1 MKIKHMKRFV
11 ALFAALALVLAMAA
25 PAFADEPTSTGA
37 AATGSMPSD
46 GKITV
51 QNAIK
56 DDTYSIYRIFDLVS
70 FKNDE
75 TGKAYSYK
83 LSEKWAG
90 FTSSSF
96 SVNKN
101 GYIEWKGGDT
111 EQAAAAFAVEA
122 KAYIASGTV
131 KPDETKKATGEGV
144 EFDNLQLGYY
154 LVSTSVGSLCS
165 LDTTDKTAE
174 IKEKNS
180 VPSVDKVIVEDNRD
194 VKSNNAGIGDKVNYK
209 VTINVTAGNTSNY
222 VLHDTMTGLDFN
234 NDVKITSEKKGQLTS
249 ASEYTVNT
257 AGLSD
262 STCTFEIVFDDSVLV
277 AGDTLTVEY
286 SGTVNASAVIGGEGN
301 KNESH
306 LQFGNKNTPSSETK
320 TYVWKV
326 NVHKYTVEKTGET
339 EKEKALAG
347 AKFVLSR
354 GNEGEKEYA
363 VMTGNKVT
371 SWKKEFNNATVL
383 VTDGTND
390 LIYEGLD
397 AGNYQLIETEAPTG
411 YNKLKNPIDVVITAS
426 NGSATITYKDADESG
441 FETATG
447 ATVKV
452 LNNAGTTLP
461 GTGGIGTTIFYLI
474 GGGLMVAAAVLLI
487 AKKRMEN
494 K

>member
-1 MKIKHMKRFV
+1 MKHMKRFV
-11 ALFAALALVLAMAA
+11 ALFAALALVLAMAV
-25 PAFADEPTSTGA
+25 PAFADTGNA
-37 AATGSMPSD
+37 SMSND
-46 GKITV
+46 GEITV
-51 QNAIK
+51 KNTIK
-56 DDTYSIYRIFDLVS
+56 GDTYSIYRIFDLVS
-70 FKNDE
+70 FKNDS

-83 LSEKWAG
+83 LSEKWTG
-90 FTSSSF
+90 FTSTSF
-96 SVNKN
+96 TVNKN
-101 GYIEWKGGDT
+101 GYIEWKAGET
-111 EQAAAAFAVEA
+111 ETAAAAFAVEA
-122 KAYIASGTV
+122 KAYIASHSTV
-131 KPDETKKATGEGV
+131 TPDDTKTASDESVK
-144 EFDNLQLGYY
+144 FDNLPLGYY

-165 LDTTDKTAE
+165 LDTTDRTAE

-180 VPSVDKVIVEDNRD
+180 VPSVDKVIVEEGSD

-222 VLHDTMTGLDFN
+222 VLHDTMTGLNFN
-234 NDVKITSEKKGQLTS
+234 NDVKITSAKSGQLT
-249 ASEYTVNT
+249 ADKYTVKT
-257 AGLSD
+257 TGLSD
-262 STCTFEIVFDDSVLV
+262 GCTFEIKFDDSVLV

-286 SGTVNASAVIGGEGN
+286 SGTVNASAVICGEGN

-306 LQFGNKNTPSSETK
+306 LQFGDKNTPSSETK

-326 NVHKYTVEKTGET
+326 NVHKYTVAKTGET
-339 EKEKALAG
+339 ENEKALAG

-371 SWKKEFNNATVL
+371 SWNKEFNKATVL
-383 VTDGTND
+383 VTNGTND

-411 YNKLKNPIDVVITAS
+411 YNKLKKPIDVKITAS
-426 NGSATITYKDADESG
+426 NGSATITYKDADVAQYEA
-441 FETATG
+441 ATD

-452 LNNAGTTLP
+452 LNNAGTVLP

>member
-1 MKIKHMKRFV
+1 MKHMKRFM
-11 ALFAALALVLAMAA
+11 ALFAALALVLAMAV
-25 PAFADEPTSTGA
+25 PAFADTGNA
-37 AATGSMPSD
+37 SMSND
-46 GKITV
+46 GEITV
-51 QNAIK
+51 QNTIK
-56 DDTYSIYRIFDLVS
+56 GHTYSIYRIFNLVS
-70 FKNDE
+70 FKNDA
-75 TGKAYSYK
+75 TDKAYSYK
-83 LSEKWAG
+83 LSEKWTG
-90 FTSSSF
+90 FTSNSF

-101 GYIEWKGGDT
+101 GYIEWKAGET
-111 EQAAAAFAVEA
+111 EAVAAAFAVEA
-122 KAYIASGTV
+122 KAYIASHSSTV
-131 KPDETKKATGEGV
+131 TPDYTQTASGESV
-144 EFDNLQLGYY
+144 EFDNLPLGYY

-174 IKEKNS
+174 IREKNG
-180 VPSVDKVIVEDNRD
+180 VPSVDKEIVEDGKD

-286 SGTVNASAVIGGEGN
+286 SGTVNKDAVIGGSGN

-461 GTGGIGTTIFYLI
+461 TTGGIGTTIFYLI

>member
-1 MKIKHMKRFV
+1 MKHMKRFV
-11 ALFAALALVLAMAA
+11 ALFAALALVLAMAV
-25 PAFADEPTSTGA
+25 PAFADTAET
-37 AATGSMPSD
+37 TGSITINNTVD
-46 GKITV
+46 GTKYEV
-51 QNAIK
+51 
-56 DDTYSIYRIFDLVS
+56 YRIFDLES
-70 FKNDE
+70 YDKDA
-75 TGKAYSYK
+75 GKYSYK
-83 LSEKWAG
+83 LSTEWENAG
-90 FTSSSF
+90 FASYTGVNEYF
-96 SVNKN
+96 TVNKN
-101 GYIEWKGGDT
+101 GYIEWTQEKKDDGAG
-111 EQAAAAFAVEA
+111 FAELAKSFLEA
-122 KAYIASGTV
+122 HKDLKSDGEATATSGTA
-131 KPDETKKATGEGV
+131 KV
-144 EFDNLQLGYY
+144 ENLTLGYY
-154 LVSTSVGSLCS
+154 LINTSLGSLCA
-165 LDTTDKTAE
+165 LNTTNPDATLN
-174 IKEKNS
+174 EKNG
-180 VPSVDKVIVEDNRD
+180 VPSVDKVIVEGGNS

-209 VTINVTAGNTSNY
+209 VTVNVTAGNTSKY

-234 NDVKITSEKKGQLTS
+234 NDVKITSTKNGVLTS
-249 ASEYTVNT
+249 GYTVKT
-257 AGLSD
+257 TGLSD
-262 STCTFEIVFDDSVLV
+262 STCTFEIVFEDSVLV

-286 SGTVNASAVIGGEGN
+286 SGTVNASAVIGGDGN

-306 LQFGNKNTPSSETK
+306 LQFGDKNTPSSETK

-326 NVHKYTVEKTGET
+326 NVHKYTVAKTGET
-339 EKEKALAG
+339 ENEKALAG

-354 GNEGEKEYA
+354 GNESEKEYA

-371 SWKKEFNNATVL
+371 SWNKEFNKATVL

-426 NGSATITYKDADESG
+426 NGSATITYKDAGESG
-441 FETATG
+441 YETATG

-452 LNNAGTTLP
+452 LNNAGTVLP

>member
-1 MKIKHMKRFV
+1 MKHMKRFV

-25 PAFADEPTSTGA
+25 PAFAETGNA
-37 AATGSMPSD
+37 SMSND
-46 GKITV
+46 GEITV
-51 QNAIK
+51 QNTIK
-56 DDTYSIYRIFDLVS
+56 GHTYSIYRIFDLVS
-70 FKNDE
+70 FKNDA
-75 TGKAYSYK
+75 TDKAYSYK
-83 LSEKWAG
+83 RSEKWTG
-90 FTSSSF
+90 FTSNSF

-101 GYIEWKGGDT
+101 GYIEWKAGET
-111 EQAAAAFAVEA
+111 EAVAAAFAVEA
-122 KAYIASGTV
+122 KAYIASHSSTV
-131 KPDETKKATGEGV
+131 TPDYTQTASGESV
-144 EFDNLQLGYY
+144 KFDNLPLGYY

-174 IKEKNS
+174 IREKNG
-180 VPSVDKVIVEDNRD
+180 VPSVDKEIVENGND

-234 NDVKITSEKKGQLTS
+234 NDVKITSAKSGQLTNG
-249 ASEYTVNT
+249 YTVKT
-257 AGLSD
+257 TGQTD
-262 STCTFEIVFDDSVLV
+262 GCTFEIAFEDSVLV
-277 AGDTLTVEY
+277 AGDILTVEY
-286 SGTVNASAVIGGEGN
+286 SGTVNASAVIGGDGN

-306 LQFGNKNTPSSETK
+306 LQFENKNTPLSETK

-326 NVHKYTVEKTGET
+326 NVHKYTVAKTGET
-339 EKEKALAG
+339 ENEKALAG

-371 SWKKEFNNATVL
+371 SWNKEFNKATVL
-383 VTDGTND
+383 VTNDTND

-411 YNKLKNPIDVVITAS
+411 YNKLKNPIDVKITAS
-426 NGSATITYKDADESG
+426 NGSATITYKDADVTQYEA
-441 FETATG
+441 ATD

-461 GTGGIGTTIFYLI
+461 TTGGIGTTIFYLI

>member
-1 MKIKHMKRFV
+1 MKHMKRFV
-11 ALFAALALVLAMAA
+11 ALFAALALVLAMAV
-25 PAFADEPTSTGA
+25 PAFADA

-90 FTSSSF
+90 FTSSRF

-111 EQAAAAFAVEA
+111 EQAAAAFAAEA
-122 KAYIASGTV
+122 KDYIASHSTV
-131 KPDETKKATGEGV
+131 TPDDTKKASGESV
-144 EFDNLQLGYY
+144 EFDNLPLGYY

-180 VPSVDKVIVEDNRD
+180 VPSVDKVIVEDGST

-209 VTINVTAGNTSNY
+209 ITINVTAGNTSKY

-234 NDVKITSEKKGQLTS
+234 NDVKITSATKGQLTS
-249 ASEYTVNT
+249 GYTVKT
-257 AGLSD
+257 TDLSD
-262 STCTFEIVFDDSVLV
+262 GCTFEIKFEDSELV
-277 AGDTLTVEY
+277 AGDILTVEY
-286 SGTVNASAVIGGEGN
+286 SGTVNESAVIGGSGN

-306 LQFGNKNTPSSETK
+306 LQFGEKNTPKSETT

-326 NVHKYTVEKTGET
+326 NVHKYTVEKTGEN
-339 EKEKALAG
+339 ESEKALAG

-371 SWKKEFNNATVL
+371 SWKKEFNKATVL
-383 VTDGTND
+383 VTDGRND

-426 NGSATITYKDADESG
+426 NGSATITYRDADESG
-441 FETATG
+441 YETATG

-452 LNNAGTTLP
+452 LNNAGTVLP
-461 GTGGIGTTIFYLI
+461 STGGIGTTIFYLI

>member
-1 MKIKHMKRFV
+1 MKHMKRFM
-11 ALFAALALVLAMAA
+11 ALFAALALVLAMAV
-25 PAFADEPTSTGA
+25 PAFADTGNA
-37 AATGSMPSD
+37 SMSND

-56 DDTYSIYRIFDLVS
+56 GDTYSIYRIFDLVS
-70 FKNDE
+70 FKNDS

-83 LSEKWAG
+83 LSEKWTG
-90 FTSSSF
+90 FTSTSF
-96 SVNKN
+96 TVNKN
-101 GYIEWKGGDT
+101 GYIEWKAGET
-111 EQAAAAFAVEA
+111 ETAAAAFAVEA
-122 KAYIASGTV
+122 KAYIASHSSTV
-131 KPDETKKATGEGV
+131 TPDKTKTASGESV
-144 EFDNLQLGYY
+144 EFDSLPLGYY

-174 IKEKNS
+174 IREKNG
-180 VPSVDKVIVEDNRD
+180 VPSVDKEIVENGND

-234 NDVKITSEKKGQLTS
+234 NDVKITSTKSGQLTS
-249 ASEYTVNT
+249 GYTVST
-257 AGLSD
+257 TGLSD
-262 STCTFEIVFDDSVLV
+262 GCTFEIKFDDSVLV

-286 SGTVNASAVIGGEGN
+286 SGTVNKSAVIGGNGN

-306 LQFGNKNTPSSETK
+306 LQFGDKNTPSSETK

-339 EKEKALAG
+339 TSEKALAG

-354 GNEGEKEYA
+354 GNESENEYA
-363 VMTGNKVT
+363 VVKGNKVT
-371 SWKKEFNNATVL
+371 SWTNKFNDATVR
-383 VTDGTND
+383 VTDGTNE
-390 LIYEGLD
+390 LVYEGLD

-441 FETATG
+441 YETATG

>member
-1 MKIKHMKRFV
+1 MKHMKRFV
-11 ALFAALALVLAMAA
+11 ALFAALALMLAMAA
-25 PAFADEPTSTGA
+25 PAFADTGNA
-37 AATGSMPSD
+37 SMSSD

-51 QNAIK
+51 QNTIK

-70 FKNDE
+70 FKNDS

-83 LSEKWAG
+83 LSEKWTG
-90 FTSSSF
+90 FTSTSF
-96 SVNKN
+96 TVNKN
-101 GYIEWKGGDT
+101 GYIEWKAGET
-111 EQAAAAFAVEA
+111 ETAAAAFAVEA
-122 KAYIASGTV
+122 KAYIASHSSTV
-131 KPDETKKATGEGV
+131 TPDDTKTASGESV
-144 EFDNLQLGYY
+144 EFDSLPLGYY

-180 VPSVDKVIVEDNRD
+180 VPSVDKVIVEEGGA

-209 VTINVTAGNTSNY
+209 VTINVTAGNTGKY

-234 NDVKITSEKKGQLTS
+234 NDVKITSAKSGQLTTG
-249 ASEYTVNT
+249 YTVKT

-262 STCTFEIVFDDSVLV
+262 GTCTFEIVFEDSVLV

-286 SGTVNASAVIGGEGN
+286 SGTVNASAVIGGDGN

-306 LQFGNKNTPSSETK
+306 LQFGDKNTPSSETK

-326 NVHKYTVEKTGET
+326 NVHKYTVAKTGET
-339 EKEKALAG
+339 ENEKALAG

-354 GNEGEKEYA
+354 GNESEKEYA

-371 SWKKEFNNATVL
+371 SWNKEFNKATVL

-426 NGSATITYKDADESG
+426 NGSATITYRDADESG
-441 FETATG
+441 YETATG

-452 LNNAGTTLP
+452 LNNAGTVLP

>member
-1 MKIKHMKRFV
+1 MKHMKRFV
-11 ALFAALALVLAMAA
+11 ALFAAMALVLAMAA
-25 PAFADEPTSTGA
+25 PAFADTAET
-37 AATGSMPSD
+37 TGSITINNTVD
-46 GKITV
+46 GTKYEV
-51 QNAIK
+51 
-56 DDTYSIYRIFDLVS
+56 YRIFDLES
-70 FKNDE
+70 YDKDA
-75 TGKAYSYK
+75 GKYSYK
-83 LSEKWAG
+83 LSTEWENAG
-90 FTSSSF
+90 FASYTGVNEYF
-96 SVNKN
+96 TVNKN
-101 GYIEWKGGDT
+101 GYIEWTQEKKDDGAG
-111 EQAAAAFAVEA
+111 FAELAKSFLEA
-122 KAYIASGTV
+122 HKDLKSDGEATATSGTA
-131 KPDETKKATGEGV
+131 KV
-144 EFDNLQLGYY
+144 ENLTLGYY
-154 LVSTSVGSLCS
+154 LINTSLGSLCA
-165 LDTTDKTAE
+165 LNTTNPDATLN
-174 IKEKNS
+174 EKNG
-180 VPSVDKVIVEDNRD
+180 VPSVDKVIVEDGSA

-234 NDVKITSEKKGQLTS
+234 NDVKITSAKSGQLTS
-249 ASEYTVNT
+249 GYTVST
-257 AGLSD
+257 TGLSD
-262 STCTFEIVFDDSVLV
+262 GCTFEIKFDDSVLV

-306 LQFGNKNTPSSETK
+306 LQFGDKNTPSSETK

-339 EKEKALAG
+339 TSEKALAG

-354 GNEGEKEYA
+354 GNESEKEYA

-441 FETATG
+441 YETATG

>member
-1 MKIKHMKRFV
+1 MKMKHMKRFV

-25 PAFADEPTSTGA
+25 PAFAETGNA
-37 AATGSMPSD
+37 SMSSD

-51 QNAIK
+51 QNTIK

-70 FKNDE
+70 FKNDS

-83 LSEKWAG
+83 LSEKWAD
-90 FTSSSF
+90 FTSKSF
-96 SVNKN
+96 TVNKN
-101 GYIEWKGGDT
+101 GYIEWKAGET
-111 EQAAAAFAVEA
+111 ETAAAAFAVEA
-122 KAYIASGTV
+122 KAYIASHSTV
-131 KPDETKKATGEGV
+131 TPDDTKTASDESV
-144 EFDNLQLGYY
+144 EFDNLPLGYY

-180 VPSVDKVIVEDNRD
+180 VPSVDKVIVEDGNP

-234 NDVKITSEKKGQLTS
+234 NDVKITSAKSGQLTT
-249 ASEYTVNT
+249 EYTVKT
-257 AGLSD
+257 TGQTD
-262 STCTFEIVFDDSVLV
+262 GCTFEIVFDDSVLV

-286 SGTVNASAVIGGEGN
+286 SGTVNASAVIGGSGN

-306 LQFGNKNTPSSETK
+306 LQFEDKNTPSSETK

-339 EKEKALAG
+339 ASEKALAG

-354 GNEGEKEYA
+354 GNESEKEYA

-426 NGSATITYKDADESG
+426 NGSATITYKDADESVY
-441 FETATG
+441 ETATG

-452 LNNAGTTLP
+452 LNNAGTVLP

>member
-1 MKIKHMKRFV
+1 MKHMKRFV

-25 PAFADEPTSTGA
+25 PAFAETGNA
-37 AATGSMPSD
+37 SMSSD

-51 QNAIK
+51 QNTIK

-70 FKNDE
+70 FKNDS

-83 LSEKWAG
+83 LSEKWAD
-90 FTSSSF
+90 FTSKSF
-96 SVNKN
+96 TVNKN
-101 GYIEWKGGDT
+101 GYIEWKAGET
-111 EQAAAAFAVEA
+111 ETAAAAFAVEA
-122 KAYIASGTV
+122 KAYIASHSTV
-131 KPDETKKATGEGV
+131 TPDDTKTASDESV
-144 EFDNLQLGYY
+144 EFDNLPLGYY

-180 VPSVDKVIVEDNRD
+180 VPSVDKVIVEDGNP

-234 NDVKITSEKKGQLTS
+234 NDVKITSAKSGQLTT
-249 ASEYTVNT
+249 EYTVKT
-257 AGLSD
+257 TGQTD
-262 STCTFEIVFDDSVLV
+262 GCTFEIVFDDSVLV

-286 SGTVNASAVIGGEGN
+286 SGTVNASAVIGGSGN

-306 LQFGNKNTPSSETK
+306 LQFEDKNTPSSETK

-339 EKEKALAG
+339 ASEKALAG

-354 GNEGEKEYA
+354 GNESEKEYA

-426 NGSATITYKDADESG
+426 NGSATITYKDADESVY
-441 FETATG
+441 ETATG

-452 LNNAGTTLP
+452 LNNAGTVLP

>member
-1 MKIKHMKRFV
+1 MKHMKRFV

-25 PAFADEPTSTGA
+25 PAFADTGNA
-37 AATGSMPSD
+37 SMSNE
-46 GKITV
+46 GEITV
-51 QNAIK
+51 QNTIK
-56 DDTYSIYRIFDLVS
+56 GHTYSIYRIFNLVS
-70 FKNDE
+70 FKNDA
-75 TGKAYSYK
+75 TDKAYSYK
-83 LSEKWAG
+83 LSEKWTG
-90 FTSSSF
+90 FTSNSF

-101 GYIEWKGGDT
+101 GYIEWKAGET
-111 EQAAAAFAVEA
+111 EAVAAAFAVEA
-122 KAYIASGTV
+122 KAYIASHSSTV
-131 KPDETKKATGEGV
+131 TPDYTQTASGESV
-144 EFDNLQLGYY
+144 EFDNLPLGYY

-174 IKEKNS
+174 IREKNG
-180 VPSVDKVIVEDNRD
+180 VPSVDKEIVENGND

-234 NDVKITSEKKGQLTS
+234 NDVKITSAKSGQLTT
-249 ASEYTVNT
+249 EYTVKT
-257 AGLSD
+257 TGQTD
-262 STCTFEIVFDDSVLV
+262 GCTFEIVFDDSVLV

-306 LQFGNKNTPSSETK
+306 LQFGDKNTPSSETK

-326 NVHKYTVEKTGET
+326 NVHKYTVKKTGET
-339 EKEKALAG
+339 TSEKALAG

-354 GNEGEKEYA
+354 GNESEKEYA

-371 SWKKEFNNATVL
+371 SWKKEFNSATVL

-426 NGSATITYKDADESG
+426 NGSATITYRDADESG
-441 FETATG
+441 YVTATG

-461 GTGGIGTTIFYLI
+461 TTGGIGTTIFYLI

>member
-1 MKIKHMKRFV
+1 MKHMKRFM
-11 ALFAALALVLAMAA
+11 ALFAALALVLAMAV
-25 PAFADEPTSTGA
+25 PAFAETGNA
-37 AATGSMPSD
+37 SMSND

-51 QNAIK
+51 QNTIK

-70 FKNDE
+70 FKNDT

-83 LSEKWAG
+83 LSEKWTG
-90 FTSSSF
+90 FTSTSF
-96 SVNKN
+96 TVNKN
-101 GYIEWKGGDT
+101 GYIEWKAGET
-111 EQAAAAFAVEA
+111 EPAAAAFAVEA
-122 KAYIASGTV
+122 KAYIANHSTV
-131 KPDETKKATGEGV
+131 TPDDTKKASGESV
-144 EFDNLQLGYY
+144 EFDNLPLGYY

-165 LDTTDKTAE
+165 LDTTDRTAE

-180 VPSVDKVIVEDNRD
+180 VPSVDKVIVEEGSP

-209 VTINVTAGNTSNY
+209 VTINVTAGNTSKY
-222 VLHDTMTGLDFN
+222 VLHDTMTGLNFN
-234 NDVKITSEKKGQLTS
+234 NDVKITSAKNEQLTTG
-249 ASEYTVNT
+249 YTVKT
-257 AGLSD
+257 TGQTD
-262 STCTFEIVFDDSVLV
+262 GCTFEIVFEDSVLV

-306 LQFGNKNTPSSETK
+306 LQFGDKNTPSSETK

-326 NVHKYTVEKTGET
+326 NVHKYTVAKTGET
-339 EKEKALAG
+339 ENEKALAG

-371 SWKKEFNNATVL
+371 SWNKEFNKATVL
-383 VTDGTND
+383 VTNDTND

-411 YNKLKNPIDVVITAS
+411 YNKLKNPIDVKITAS
-426 NGSATITYKDADESG
+426 NGSATIAYKDADETPY
-441 FETATG
+441 ETATN

-461 GTGGIGTTIFYLI
+461 TTGGIGTTIFYLI

>member
-1 MKIKHMKRFV
+1 MKHMKRFV

-25 PAFADEPTSTGA
+25 PAFADTGNA
-37 AATGSMPSD
+37 SMSND
-46 GKITV
+46 GEITV
-51 QNAIK
+51 QNTIK
-56 DDTYSIYRIFDLVS
+56 GHTYSIYRIFNLVS
-70 FKNDE
+70 FKNDA
-75 TGKAYSYK
+75 TDKAYSYK
-83 LSEKWAG
+83 LSEKWTG
-90 FTSSSF
+90 FTSNSF

-101 GYIEWKGGDT
+101 GYIEWKAGET
-111 EQAAAAFAVEA
+111 EAVAAAFAVEA
-122 KAYIASGTV
+122 KAYIASHSSTV
-131 KPDETKKATGEGV
+131 TPDYTQTASGESV
-144 EFDNLQLGYY
+144 EFDNLPLGYY

-174 IKEKNS
+174 IREKNG
-180 VPSVDKVIVEDNRD
+180 VPSVDKEIVENGND

-234 NDVKITSEKKGQLTS
+234 NDVKITSAKSGQLTT
-249 ASEYTVNT
+249 EYTVKT
-257 AGLSD
+257 TGQTD
-262 STCTFEIVFDDSVLV
+262 GCTFEIVFDDSVLV

-306 LQFGNKNTPSSETK
+306 LQFGDKNTPSSETK

-339 EKEKALAG
+339 TSEKALAG

-354 GNEGEKEYA
+354 GNESEKEYA

-371 SWKKEFNNATVL
+371 SWEKEFSNATVL

-426 NGSATITYKDADESG
+426 NGSATITYRDADESG
-441 FETATG
+441 YATATG

-461 GTGGIGTTIFYLI
+461 TTGGIGTTIFYLI

>member
-1 MKIKHMKRFV
+1 MKHLKRFM
-11 ALFAALALVLAMAA
+11 ALFAALALVLAMAV
-25 PAFADEPTSTGA
+25 PAFADTGNA
-37 AATGSMPSD
+37 SMSSD

-51 QNAIK
+51 QNTIK

-70 FKNDE
+70 FKNDS

-83 LSEKWAG
+83 LSEKWTG
-90 FTSSSF
+90 FTSTSF
-96 SVNKN
+96 TVNKN
-101 GYIEWKGGDT
+101 GYIEWKAGET
-111 EQAAAAFAVEA
+111 ETAAAVFAVEA
-122 KAYIASGTV
+122 KAYIASHSSTV
-131 KPDETKKATGEGV
+131 TPDYTQTASGESV
-144 EFDNLQLGYY
+144 KFDNLPLGYY

-174 IKEKNS
+174 IREKNG
-180 VPSVDKVIVEDNRD
+180 VPSVDKEIVENGND

-234 NDVKITSEKKGQLTS
+234 NDVKITSAKSGQLTT
-249 ASEYTVNT
+249 EYTVKT
-257 AGLSD
+257 TGQTD
-262 STCTFEIVFDDSVLV
+262 GCTFEIVFDDSVLV

-286 SGTVNASAVIGGEGN
+286 SGTVNASAVICGEDN

-306 LQFGNKNTPSSETK
+306 LQFGDKNTPSSETK

-339 EKEKALAG
+339 TSEKALAG

-354 GNEGEKEYA
+354 GNESEKEYA

-371 SWKKEFNNATVL
+371 SWKQEFNNATVL

-426 NGSATITYKDADESG
+426 NGSATITYRDADESG
-441 FETATG
+441 YVTATG

-461 GTGGIGTTIFYLI
+461 TTGGIGTTIFYLI

>member
-1 MKIKHMKRFV
+1 MKHMKRFV
-11 ALFAALALVLAMAA
+11 ALFAALALVLAMAV
-25 PAFADEPTSTGA
+25 PAFADTAET
-37 AATGSMPSD
+37 TGSITINNTVD
-46 GKITV
+46 GTKYEV
-51 QNAIK
+51 
-56 DDTYSIYRIFDLVS
+56 YRIFDLES
-70 FKNDE
+70 YDKDA
-75 TGKAYSYK
+75 GKYSYK
-83 LSEKWAG
+83 LSTEWENAG
-90 FTSSSF
+90 FASYTGVNEYF
-96 SVNKN
+96 TVNKN
-101 GYIEWKGGDT
+101 GYIEWTQEKKDDGAG
-111 EQAAAAFAVEA
+111 FAELAKSFLEA
-122 KAYIASGTV
+122 HKDLKSDGEATATSGTA
-131 KPDETKKATGEGV
+131 KV
-144 EFDNLQLGYY
+144 ENLTLGYY
-154 LVSTSVGSLCS
+154 LINTSLGSLCA
-165 LDTTDKTAE
+165 LNTTNPDATLN
-174 IKEKNS
+174 EKNG
-180 VPSVDKVIVEDNRD
+180 VPSVDKVIVEGGNS

-209 VTINVTAGNTSNY
+209 VTVNVTAGNTSKY

-234 NDVKITSEKKGQLTS
+234 NDVKITSTKNGMLTS
-249 ASEYTVNT
+249 GYTVKT
-257 AGLSD
+257 TGLSD
-262 STCTFEIVFDDSVLV
+262 STCTFEIVFEDSVLV

-286 SGTVNASAVIGGEGN
+286 SGTVNVSAVIGGDGN

-306 LQFGNKNTPSSETK
+306 LQFGDKNTPSSETK

-326 NVHKYTVEKTGET
+326 NVHKYTVAKTGET
-339 EKEKALAG
+339 ENEKALAG

-354 GNEGEKEYA
+354 GNESEKEYA

-371 SWKKEFNNATVL
+371 SWNKEFNKATVL

-426 NGSATITYKDADESG
+426 NGSATITYKDAGESG
-441 FETATG
+441 YETATG

-452 LNNAGTTLP
+452 LNNAGTVLP

>member
-1 MKIKHMKRFV
+1 MKHMKRFV
-11 ALFAALALVLAMAA
+11 ALFAALALVLAMAV
-25 PAFADEPTSTGA
+25 PAFADTAET
-37 AATGSMPSD
+37 TGSITINNTVD
-46 GKITV
+46 GTKYEV
-51 QNAIK
+51 
-56 DDTYSIYRIFDLVS
+56 YRIFDLES
-70 FKNDE
+70 YDKDA
-75 TGKAYSYK
+75 GKYSYK
-83 LSEKWAG
+83 LSTEWENAG
-90 FTSSSF
+90 FASYTGVNEYF
-96 SVNKN
+96 TVNKN
-101 GYIEWKGGDT
+101 GYIEWTQEKKDDGAG
-111 EQAAAAFAVEA
+111 FAELAKSFLEA
-122 KAYIASGTV
+122 HKDLKSDGEATATSGTA
-131 KPDETKKATGEGV
+131 KV
-144 EFDNLQLGYY
+144 ENLTLGYY
-154 LVSTSVGSLCS
+154 LINTSLGSLCA
-165 LDTTDKTAE
+165 LNTTNPDATLN
-174 IKEKNS
+174 EKNG
-180 VPSVDKVIVEDNRD
+180 VPSVDKVIVEDGSA

-234 NDVKITSEKKGQLTS
+234 NDVKITSAKSGQLTS
-249 ASEYTVNT
+249 GYTVST
-257 AGLSD
+257 TGLSD
-262 STCTFEIVFDDSVLV
+262 GCTFEIKFDDSVLV

-286 SGTVNASAVIGGEGN
+286 SGTVNASAVIDGEGN

-306 LQFGNKNTPSSETK
+306 LQFGDKNTPSSETK

-339 EKEKALAG
+339 TSEKALAG

-354 GNEGEKEYA
+354 GNESEKEYA

-441 FETATG
+441 YETATG

>member
-1 MKIKHMKRFV
+1 MKHMKRFV

-25 PAFADEPTSTGA
+25 PAFADTGNA
-37 AATGSMPSD
+37 SMSSD

-51 QNAIK
+51 QNTIK

-70 FKNDE
+70 FKNDS

-83 LSEKWAG
+83 LSEKWAD
-90 FTSSSF
+90 FTSKSF
-96 SVNKN
+96 TVNKN
-101 GYIEWKGGDT
+101 GYIEWKAGET
-111 EQAAAAFAVEA
+111 ETAAAAFAVEA
-122 KAYIASGTV
+122 KAYIASHSTV
-131 KPDETKKATGEGV
+131 TPDDTKTASDESV
-144 EFDNLQLGYY
+144 EFDNLPLGYY

-180 VPSVDKVIVEDNRD
+180 VPSVDKVIVEYGNP
-194 VKSNNAGIGDKVNYK
+194 DKVNYK
-209 VTINVTAGNTSNY
+209 VTINVTAGNTSKY

-234 NDVKITSEKKGQLTS
+234 NDVKITNAKNEQLTNG
-249 ASEYTVNT
+249 YTVKT
-257 AGLSD
+257 TGQTD
-262 STCTFEIVFDDSVLV
+262 GCTFEIAFEDSVLV
-277 AGDTLTVEY
+277 AGDILTVEY
-286 SGTVNASAVIGGEGN
+286 SGTVNASAVIGGDGN

-306 LQFGNKNTPSSETK
+306 LQFENKNTPSSETK

-326 NVHKYTVEKTGET
+326 NVHKYTVAKTGET
-339 EKEKALAG
+339 ENEKALAG

-371 SWKKEFNNATVL
+371 SWNKEFNKATVL
-383 VTDGTND
+383 VTNDTND

-411 YNKLKNPIDVVITAS
+411 YNKLKNPIDVKITAS
-426 NGSATITYKDADESG
+426 NGSATITYKDADVTQYEA
-441 FETATG
+441 ATD

>member
-1 MKIKHMKRFV
+1 MKHMKRFV

-25 PAFADEPTSTGA
+25 PAFADTGNA
-37 AATGSMPSD
+37 SMSND
-46 GKITV
+46 GEITV
-51 QNAIK
+51 QNTIK
-56 DDTYSIYRIFDLVS
+56 GHTYSIYRIFDLVS
-70 FKNDE
+70 FKNDA
-75 TGKAYSYK
+75 TDKAYSYK
-83 LSEKWAG
+83 RSEKWTD
-90 FTSSSF
+90 FTSNSF

-101 GYIEWKGGDT
+101 GYIEWKAGET
-111 EQAAAAFAVEA
+111 EEVAAAFAVEA
-122 KAYIASGTV
+122 KAYIASHSSTV
-131 KPDETKKATGEGV
+131 TPDYTQTASGESV
-144 EFDNLQLGYY
+144 KFDNLPLGYY

-174 IKEKNS
+174 IREKNG
-180 VPSVDKVIVEDNRD
+180 VPSVDKEIVENGND

-234 NDVKITSEKKGQLTS
+234 NDVKITSAKSGQLTT
-249 ASEYTVNT
+249 EYTVKT
-257 AGLSD
+257 TGQTD
-262 STCTFEIVFDDSVLV
+262 GCTFEIVFDDSVLV

-306 LQFGNKNTPSSETK
+306 LQFGDKNTPSSETK

-339 EKEKALAG
+339 TSEKALAG

-354 GNEGEKEYA
+354 GNESEKEYA

-441 FETATG
+441 YETATG

>member
-1 MKIKHMKRFV
+1 MKHMKRFV
-11 ALFAALALVLAMAA
+11 ALLAALALVLAMAA
-25 PAFADEPTSTGA
+25 PAFADTGNA
-37 AATGSMPSD
+37 SMSSD

-51 QNAIK
+51 QNTIK

-70 FKNDE
+70 FKNDS

-83 LSEKWAG
+83 LSEKWAD
-90 FTSSSF
+90 FTSKSF
-96 SVNKN
+96 TVNKN
-101 GYIEWKGGDT
+101 GYIEWKAGET
-111 EQAAAAFAVEA
+111 ETAAAAFAVEA
-122 KAYIASGTV
+122 KAYIASHSTV
-131 KPDETKKATGEGV
+131 TPDDTKTASDESV
-144 EFDNLQLGYY
+144 EFDNLPLGYY

-180 VPSVDKVIVEDNRD
+180 VPSVDKVIVEYGNP

-209 VTINVTAGNTSNY
+209 VTINVTAGNTSKY

-234 NDVKITSEKKGQLTS
+234 NDVKITNAKNEQLTNG
-249 ASEYTVNT
+249 YTVKT
-257 AGLSD
+257 TGQTD
-262 STCTFEIVFDDSVLV
+262 GCTFEIAFEDSVLV
-277 AGDTLTVEY
+277 AGDILTVEY
-286 SGTVNASAVIGGEGN
+286 SGTVNASAVIGGDGN

-306 LQFGNKNTPSSETK
+306 LQFENKNTPSSETK

-326 NVHKYTVEKTGET
+326 NVHKYTVAKTGET
-339 EKEKALAG
+339 ENEKALAG

-371 SWKKEFNNATVL
+371 SWNKEFNKATVL
-383 VTDGTND
+383 VTNDTND

-411 YNKLKNPIDVVITAS
+411 YNKLKNPIDVKITAS
-426 NGSATITYKDADESG
+426 NGSATITYNDADVTQYEA
-441 FETATG
+441 ATD

>member
-1 MKIKHMKRFV
+1 MKHMKRFV
-11 ALFAALALVLAMAA
+11 ALFAALALVLAMAV
-25 PAFADEPTSTGA
+25 PAFADTGNA
-37 AATGSMPSD
+37 SMSSD

-51 QNAIK
+51 QNTIK

-70 FKNDE
+70 FKNDT

-90 FTSSSF
+90 FTSTSF
-96 SVNKN
+96 TVNKN
-101 GYIEWKGGDT
+101 GYIEWKAEET
-111 EQAAAAFAVEA
+111 EAAAAAFAVEA
-122 KAYIASGTV
+122 KAYIASNSSTV
-131 KPDETKKATGEGV
+131 TPDDTKTATGESV
-144 EFDNLQLGYY
+144 EFDNLPLGYY

-174 IKEKNS
+174 IREKNG
-180 VPSVDKVIVEDNRD
+180 VPSVDKVIVEDGST

-209 VTINVTAGNTSNY
+209 VTINVTAGNTSKY

-234 NDVKITSEKKGQLTS
+234 NDVKITSAKNGQLTS
-249 ASEYTVNT
+249 GYTVKTTDLND
-257 AGLSD
+257 GG
-262 STCTFEIVFDDSVLV
+262 TFEIAFEDSVLV

-286 SGTVNASAVIGGEGN
+286 SGTVNASAAIGGDGN

-306 LQFGNKNTPSSETK
+306 LQFGEKNTPKSETT

-363 VMTGNKVT
+363 VMKGNKVT
-371 SWKKEFNNATVL
+371 SWNKEFNKATVL

-411 YNKLKNPIDVVITAS
+411 YNKLKNPIDVNITAS
-426 NGSATITYKDADESG
+426 NGSATITYKDADETPY
-441 FETATG
+441 ETATN

-452 LNNAGTTLP
+452 LNNAGTVLP

>member
-1 MKIKHMKRFV
+1 MKHMKRFM
-11 ALFAALALVLAMAA
+11 ALFAALALMLAMAA
-25 PAFADEPTSTGA
+25 PAFADTGNA
-37 AATGSMPSD
+37 SMSND
-46 GKITV
+46 GEITV
-51 QNAIK
+51 QNTIK
-56 DDTYSIYRIFDLVS
+56 GHTYSIYRIFDLVS
-70 FKNDE
+70 FKNDA
-75 TGKAYSYK
+75 TDKAYSYK
-83 LSEKWAG
+83 RSEKWTG
-90 FTSSSF
+90 FTSNSF

-101 GYIEWKGGDT
+101 GYIEWKAGET
-111 EQAAAAFAVEA
+111 EAVAAAFAVEA
-122 KAYIASGTV
+122 KAYIASHSSTV
-131 KPDETKKATGEGV
+131 TPDYTQTASGESV
-144 EFDNLQLGYY
+144 KFDNLPLGYY

-174 IKEKNS
+174 IREKNG
-180 VPSVDKVIVEDNRD
+180 VPSVDKEIVENGND

-222 VLHDTMTGLDFN
+222 VLHDTMTGLDFS
-234 NDVKITSEKKGQLTS
+234 NDVKITSAKSGQLTNG
-249 ASEYTVNT
+249 YTVKT
-257 AGLSD
+257 TGQTD
-262 STCTFEIVFDDSVLV
+262 GCTFEIAFEDSVLV
-277 AGDTLTVEY
+277 AGDILTVEY
-286 SGTVNASAVIGGEGN
+286 SGTVNASAVIGGDGN

-306 LQFGNKNTPSSETK
+306 LQFENKNTPLSETK

-326 NVHKYTVEKTGET
+326 NVHKYTVAKTGET
-339 EKEKALAG
+339 ENEKALAG

-371 SWKKEFNNATVL
+371 SWNKEFNKATVL
-383 VTDGTND
+383 VTNDTND

-411 YNKLKNPIDVVITAS
+411 YNKLKNPIDVKITAS
-426 NGSATITYKDADESG
+426 NGSATITYKDADVTQYEA
-441 FETATG
+441 ATD

-461 GTGGIGTTIFYLI
+461 TTGGIGTTIFYLI

>member
-1 MKIKHMKRFV
+1 MKHMKRFV
-11 ALFAALALVLAMAA
+11 ALFAALALVLAMAV
-25 PAFADEPTSTGA
+25 PAFADTAET
-37 AATGSMPSD
+37 TGSITINNTVD
-46 GKITV
+46 GTKYEV
-51 QNAIK
+51 
-56 DDTYSIYRIFDLVS
+56 YRIFDLES
-70 FKNDE
+70 YDKDA
-75 TGKAYSYK
+75 GKYSYK
-83 LSEKWAG
+83 LSTEWENAG
-90 FTSSSF
+90 FARYTGVNEYF
-96 SVNKN
+96 TVNKN
-101 GYIEWKGGDT
+101 GYIGWTQEKKDDGAG
-111 EQAAAAFAVEA
+111 FAELAKSFLEA
-122 KAYIASGTV
+122 HKDLKSDGEATATSGTA
-131 KPDETKKATGEGV
+131 KV
-144 EFDNLQLGYY
+144 ENLTLGYY
-154 LVSTSVGSLCS
+154 LINTSLGSLCA
-165 LDTTDKTAE
+165 LNTTNPDATLN
-174 IKEKNS
+174 EKNG
-180 VPSVDKVIVEDNRD
+180 VPSVDKVIVEGGDS

-209 VTINVTAGNTSNY
+209 VTVNVTAGNTSNY

-234 NDVKITSEKKGQLTS
+234 NDVKITSAKSGQLTTG
-249 ASEYTVNT
+249 YTVKT

-262 STCTFEIVFDDSVLV
+262 GTCTFEIVFEDSVLV

-286 SGTVNASAVIGGEGN
+286 SGTVNASAVICGDGN

-306 LQFGNKNTPSSETK
+306 LQFGDKNTPSSETK

-326 NVHKYTVEKTGET
+326 NVHKYTVAKTGET
-339 EKEKALAG
+339 ENEKALAG

-354 GNEGEKEYA
+354 GNESEKEYA

-371 SWKKEFNNATVL
+371 SWNKEFNKATVL

-441 FETATG
+441 YETATG

-452 LNNAGTTLP
+452 LNNAGTVLP

>member
-1 MKIKHMKRFV
+1 MKHMKRFV
-11 ALFAALALVLAMAA
+11 ALFAALALVLAMAV
-25 PAFADEPTSTGA
+25 PAFA
-37 AATGSMPSD
+37 ATGNASMSND

-56 DDTYSIYRIFDLVS
+56 GDTYSIYRIFDLVS
-70 FKNDE
+70 FKNDS

-83 LSEKWAG
+83 LSEKWTG
-90 FTSSSF
+90 FTSTSF
-96 SVNKN
+96 TVNKN
-101 GYIEWKGGDT
+101 GYIEWKAEET
-111 EQAAAAFAVEA
+111 ETAAAAFAEEA
-122 KAYIASGTV
+122 KAYIASHITPDGTN
-131 KPDETKKATGEGV
+131 KASGESV
-144 EFDNLQLGYY
+144 EFDNLPLGYY

-165 LDTTDKTAE
+165 LDTTDRTVE
-174 IKEKNS
+174 IREKNG
-180 VPSVDKVIVEDNRD
+180 VPSVDKVIVEDGNP

-234 NDVKITSEKKGQLTS
+234 NDVKITSAKSGQLTTG
-249 ASEYTVNT
+249 YTVKT
-257 AGLSD
+257 TGQTD
-262 STCTFEIVFDDSVLV
+262 GCTFEIVFEDSVLV

-286 SGTVNASAVIGGEGN
+286 SGTVNASAVIGGSGN

-306 LQFGNKNTPSSETK
+306 LQFGDKNTPSSETK
-320 TYVWKV
+320 TYAWKV

-339 EKEKALAG
+339 TREKALAG

-354 GNEGEKEYA
+354 GNESEKEYA

-426 NGSATITYKDADESG
+426 NGSATITYRDADESG
-441 FETATG
+441 YETATG

>member
-1 MKIKHMKRFV
+1 MKHMKRFM
-11 ALFAALALVLAMAA
+11 ALFAALALVLAMAV
-25 PAFADEPTSTGA
+25 PAFADTGNA
-37 AATGSMPSD
+37 SMSSD

-51 QNAIK
+51 QNTIK

-70 FKNDE
+70 FKNDS
-75 TGKAYSYK
+75 TGK
-83 LSEKWAG
+83 KWTG
-90 FTSSSF
+90 FTSTSF
-96 SVNKN
+96 TVNKN
-101 GYIEWKGGDT
+101 GYIEWKAGET
-111 EQAAAAFAVEA
+111 ETAAAAFAVEA
-122 KAYIASGTV
+122 KAYIASHSSTV
-131 KPDETKKATGEGV
+131 TPDYTQTASGESV
-144 EFDNLQLGYY
+144 EFDNLPLGYY

-174 IKEKNS
+174 IREKNG
-180 VPSVDKVIVEDNRD
+180 VPSVDKEIVENGND

-234 NDVKITSEKKGQLTS
+234 NDVKITSAKSGQLTT
-249 ASEYTVNT
+249 EYTVKT
-257 AGLSD
+257 TGQTD
-262 STCTFEIVFDDSVLV
+262 GCTFEIVFDDSVLV

-306 LQFGNKNTPSSETK
+306 LQFGDKNTPSSETK

-339 EKEKALAG
+339 TSEKALAG

-354 GNEGEKEYA
+354 GNESEKEYA

-371 SWKKEFNNATVL
+371 SWKQEFNNATVL

-426 NGSATITYKDADESG
+426 NGSATITYRDADESG
-441 FETATG
+441 YVTATG

-461 GTGGIGTTIFYLI
+461 TTGGIGTTIFYLI